1 MKVRCILLILS
12 LSLAAVLAAPLAVEA
27 QQPAKVPRIGVL
39 LTGSPSPPTPGQ
51 GQDAFMKQL
60 GELGWVEGRNL
71 AVERRWA
78 DRPDRLSDLAADLI
92 RLNVSVILTP
102 GLQATQAAKN
112 STSTIPIVMVAFT
125 DPASVASL
133 ARPGGNL
140 TGLTVGQTEVVTEK
154 RLELLKEAI
163 PTLSRV
169 AVLWDVGTGAV
180 PGGAAS
186 MLEAAARSLRL
197 RLQHLEAR
205 AASDLEG
212 AFKAAKKDRA
222 GALLLME
229 TPLMQAN
236 GTLIA
241 TLGLKNRLPVMPLY
255 SRIVELGCFMSYGS
269 HLPDLFRRAA
279 YFVDKILKGAKP
291 ADLPVEQP
299 TKFELVINLKTA
311 KALGLT
317 IPQSLLVRADEVIQ

>member
-1 MKVRCILLILS
+1 MDRRTFLGTVAGGL
-12 LSLAAVLAAPLAVEA
+12 LAAPLAA
-27 QQPAKVPRIGVL
+27 DGQQQPKTIPRLGML
-39 LTGSPSPPTPGQ
+39 FTGSPSVPPGP

-78 DRPDRLSDLAADLI
+78 DRPDRLPDVAAELI
-92 RLNVSVILTP
+92 RLNVSVILAP
-102 GLQATQAAKN
+102 GLQAAQAAKK
-112 STSTIPIVMVAFT
+112 STSTIPVVMVAFA

-133 ARPGGNL
+133 ARPGGNI
-140 TGLTVGQTEVVTEK
+140 TGLTVGQPEVVTAK

-163 PTLSRV
+163 PRLSRV

-197 RLQHLEAR
+197 QLQHLKVR
-205 AASDLEG
+205 AASDFEG
-212 AFKAAKKDRA
+212 AFNAAKKDDA

-229 TPLMQAN
+229 TPLMSGN

-241 TLGLKNRLPVMPLY
+241 ELGLKNWLPVMPLY
-255 SRIVELGCFMSYGS
+255 AQMVEAGGLMSYGTS
-269 HLPDLFRRAA
+269 LPDLFRRAA
-279 YFVDKILKGAKP
+279 IFVDKILSGANP
-291 ADLPVEQP
+291 ADVPVEQP
-299 TKFELVINLKTA
+299 MKFELSINLKTA

-317 IPQSLLVRADEVIQ
+317 IPPSLLQRADQVIE

>member
-1 MKVRCILLILS
+1 MIDRRVFIATATVILGAT
-12 LSLAAVLAAPLAVEA
+12 LAASAE
-27 QQPAKVPRIGVL
+27 QAKTVPRLGVL
-39 LTGSPSPPTPGQ
+39 FTGSSSVPPGPAH
-51 GQDAFMKQL
+51 DAFMKQL
-60 GELGWVEGRNL
+60 GEFGWVEGRNL

-78 DRPDRLSDLAADLI
+78 DRPDRLPDVAAEI
-92 RLNVSVILTP
+92 VRLSVGVILAP
-102 GLQATQAAKN
+102 GLQAAQAAKK
-112 STSTIPIVMVAFT
+112 STSTIPIVMIAFA

-163 PTLSRV
+163 PRLSRV

-180 PGGAAS
+180 PGDAAS

-197 RLQHLEAR
+197 QLQHLQVR
-205 AASDLEG
+205 AASDIED
-212 AFKAAKKDRA
+212 AFKAAKKDGE
-222 GALLLME
+222 GALLLIE
-229 TPLMQAN
+229 TPLMSRN
-236 GTLIA
+236 RTLIA
-241 TLGLKNRLPVMPLY
+241 ELGLKNRLPVMPLY
-255 SRIVELGCFMSYGS
+255 ALIVEAGGLMSYGTN
-269 HLPDLFRRAA
+269 LPDLFRRAA
-279 YFVDKILKGAKP
+279 IFVDKILRGTNP

-317 IPQSLLVRADEVIQ
+317 IPHSILVRADEIIE

>member
-1 MKVRCILLILS
+1 MDRRSFLS
-12 LSLAAVLAAPLAVEA
+12 TMAGGLLAAPLAAEG
-27 QQPAKVPRIGVL
+27 QQAKTVPRLGMLFI
-39 LTGSPSPPTPGQ
+39 GSPSAPPGS

-78 DRPDRLSDLAADLI
+78 DRPDRLPDVAAELI
-92 RLNVSVILTP
+92 RLNVSVILAP
-102 GLQATQAAKN
+102 GLQAAQAAKK
-112 STSTIPIVMVAFT
+112 STSTIPIVMVAFA

-133 ARPGGNL
+133 ARPGGNI
-140 TGLTVGQTEVVTEK
+140 TGLTVGQPEVVTAK

-163 PTLSRV
+163 PRLSRV

-197 RLQHLEAR
+197 QLQHLKVR
-205 AASDLEG
+205 AASDFEG
-212 AFKAAKKDRA
+212 AFKAAKKDGA

-229 TPLMQAN
+229 TPLMSGN

-241 TLGLKNRLPVMPLY
+241 ELGLKNWLPVMPLY
-255 SRIVELGCFMSYGS
+255 AQMVEAGGLMSYGTS
-269 HLPDLFRRAA
+269 LPDLFRRAA
-279 YFVDKILKGAKP
+279 IFVDKILSGANP
-291 ADLPVEQP
+291 ADVPVEQP
-299 TKFELVINLKTA
+299 MKFELSINLKTA

-317 IPQSLLVRADEVIQ
+317 ILPSLLQRADQVIE